1 LKTSLFLPATTILNS
16 FHSGAAMGKR
26 LAIIQSCYIPWR
38 GFFDFIGRVDEDIIF
53 DDVQFGGVTGT
64 MLGVNRTS

>member
-1 LKTSLFLPATTILNS
+1 
-16 FHSGAAMGKR
+16 MGKR